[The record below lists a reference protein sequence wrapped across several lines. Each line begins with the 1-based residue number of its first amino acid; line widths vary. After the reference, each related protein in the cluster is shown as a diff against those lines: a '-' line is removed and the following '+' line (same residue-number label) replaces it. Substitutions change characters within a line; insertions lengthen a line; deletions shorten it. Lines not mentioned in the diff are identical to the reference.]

1 MGFGI
6 SDTWNTPNW
15 DMWSTPAFGSFNN
28 TFNFSN
34 NNIWSTPS
42 SSSSSSTTSTENE
55 TYEQYKKRMEKEA
68 KEAETSSSNAELNT
82 IKEDKL
88 KELKITETLK
98 KAKAEKTQVE
108 KSKKA
113 DGSGSKRTPY
123 KKQGFWG
130 KAARWGSNL
139 LTAGLNMGKQLLG
152 FEKDGKWNWKK
163 CATNAALTTL
173 CFVPVVGPIARLG
186 LATAGLVGGGKQ
198 LVEGI
203 KQFNKVKNSDNDEA
217 IDNAMQDILGGGT
230 IIISSACGLR
240 AIGKGAANAVTSQ
253 TRTSLVGKGWQKS
266 TQFLADTFVNP
277 MKATTQ
283 AVKADA
289 ASISQNGLLGSFKKG
304 IGNLKSKEAAQKQ
317 DINNSINERL
327 TKVDAKIKE
336 LQEWQKLNGKLSQ
349 NDKQYLAM
357 LKEEKFLLERNK
369 SEMSNFFEGQIKEK
383 AVYDNLKE
391 NNSGA
396 KAITRME
403 NRSVSANP
411 NKIQGQ
417 VLSDKQ
423 LATFYSRIAKQQ
435 KAYNKALN
443 KLIDTQNRVMRRL
456 AEKPNQNLAELNR
469 YVPNRE
475 KLTWWQKNISKK
487 NTYQAAIGSN
497 AYSIP
502 NLQAGKALITPSITV
517 AGSDNLFTDS
527 VHSAPLFFGED
538 YTKEEFEAEIKNYD
552 AQIALLEAAEKKF
565 DNCKNVEEL
574 NALVKSLQE
583 ETTQSAEETAPSTD
597 KQEENQEEEQAA

>member
-1 MGFGI
+1 MGFEI
-6 SDTWNTPNW
+6 YSTWNTPNW
-15 DMWSTPAFGSFNN
+15 SMPMFGDFNN
-28 TFNFSN
+28 SFNFSN
-34 NNIWSTPS
+34 ENIWTMP
-42 SSSSSSTTSTENE
+42 SSSTTTSTTASTDNE

-68 KEAETSSSNAELNT
+68 KEAETSSGNAELNT

-88 KELKITETLK
+88 KELKITETLE
-98 KAKAEKTQVE
+98 KAKAEKAQLE

-113 DGSGSKRTPY
+113 DGSGTKRTPY

-163 CATNAALTTL
+163 CLTNVGLTAL
-173 CFVPVVGPIARLG
+173 CFVPYVGPVARLG
-186 LATAGLVGGGKQ
+186 LATAGLIGGGKQ

-230 IIISSACGLR
+230 IIIGSTCGLR
-240 AIGKGAANAVTSQ
+240 AIGKGATNAVTSQ
-253 TRTSLVGKGWQKS
+253 SRTSLVGKGWQKS

-277 MKATTQ
+277 FKATVQ

-289 ASISQNGLLGSFKKG
+289 VSISQNGLLGSFKKG
-304 IGNLKSKEAAQKQ
+304 ASNLKSKEAAQKQ
-317 DINNSINERL
+317 GINNSINERL
-327 TKVDAKIKE
+327 TNIDAKIKE

-349 NDKQYLAM
+349 NDKQYLAT

-383 AVYDNLKE
+383 AIYDNLKE

-396 KAITRME
+396 KAITRIE
-403 NRSVSANP
+403 NRSTSANP

-423 LATFYSRIAKQQ
+423 LATFYSRITKQQ
-435 KAYNKALN
+435 NAYNKALN

-456 AEKPNQNLAELNR
+456 AEKPNQNLVELNR

-487 NTYQAAIGSN
+487 NTYQVAITDKKISMPDL
-497 AYSIP
+497 SK
-502 NLQAGKALITPSITV
+502 GKALITPTITV
-517 AGSDNLFTDS
+517 TGCDNLFTDS

-538 YTKEEFEAEIKNYD
+538 YTKDEFEAEIKNYD
-552 AQIALLEAAEKKF
+552 AQITLLEEATKKF
-565 DNCKNVEEL
+565 DNCKNVEEV

-583 ETTQSAEETAPSTD
+583 ETTQSAEETAPSPE
-597 KQEENQEEEQAA
+597 KPEENQEEEQAA

>member
-1 MGFGI
+1 MGFEI
-6 SDTWNTPNW
+6 YNTWNTPNW
-15 DMWSTPAFGSFNN
+15 SMPMFGDFNN
-28 TFNFSN
+28 SFNFSN
-34 NNIWSTPS
+34 ENIWTMPG
-42 SSSSSSTTSTENE
+42 SSTTTSTTASTDNE

-68 KEAETSSSNAELNT
+68 KEAETSSGNAELNT

-88 KELKITETLK
+88 KELKITETLG
-98 KAKAEKTQVE
+98 KAKAEKAQLE

-113 DGSGSKRTPY
+113 DGSGTKRTPY

-152 FEKDGKWNWKK
+152 YEKDGKWNWKK
-163 CATNAALTTL
+163 CLTNVGLMAL
-173 CFVPVVGPIARLG
+173 CFVPYVGPVARLG
-186 LATAGLVGGGKQ
+186 LATAGLIGGGKQ
-198 LVEGI
+198 LFEGI
-203 KQFNKVKNSDNDEA
+203 KQFNKVKNSDDDEA
-217 IDNAMQDILGGGT
+217 IDNAMQDILGGGA
-230 IIISSACGLR
+230 IAIGSACGLR
-240 AIGKGAANAVTSQ
+240 AIGKGATNAVTSQ

-266 TQFLADTFVNP
+266 TQFLTDTFVNP
-277 MKATTQ
+277 LKATVQ

-289 ASISQNGLLGSFKKG
+289 ASISQNGLLGSFKQSTS
-304 IGNLKSKEAAQKQ
+304 NLKNKETMQKQ
-317 DINNSINERL
+317 EINNSINERL

-349 NDKQYLAM
+349 NDKQYLAT

-383 AVYDNLKE
+383 AIYDNLKE

-423 LATFYSRIAKQQ
+423 IATFYSRIAKQQ

-443 KLIDTQNRVMRRL
+443 KLIDTQNKVMRRL
-456 AEKPNQNLAELNR
+456 AEKPNQNLVELNR

-487 NTYQAAIGSN
+487 NTYQVAITDKKISMPDL
-497 AYSIP
+497 SK
-502 NLQAGKALITPSITV
+502 GKALITPTITV
-517 AGSDNLFTDS
+517 TGCDNLFTDS

-538 YTKEEFEAEIKNYD
+538 YTKEEFESEIKNYD

-565 DNCKNVEEL
+565 DNCKNVEEV

-583 ETTQSAEETAPSTD
+583 ETTQSTEETAPSPE
-597 KQEENQEEEQAA
+597 KPEENQEEEQAA

>member
-1 MGFGI
+1 MGFEI
-6 SDTWNTPNW
+6 YNTWNTPNW
-15 DMWSTPAFGSFNN
+15 SMPMFGDFNN
-28 TFNFSN
+28 SFNFSN
-34 NNIWSTPS
+34 ENIWTMPN
-42 SSSSSSTTSTENE
+42 SSTTTSTTASTDNE

-68 KEAETSSSNAELNT
+68 KEAETSSGNAELNT

-88 KELKITETLK
+88 KELKITETLG
-98 KAKAEKTQVE
+98 KAKAEKAQLE
-108 KSKKA
+108 KTEKA
-113 DGSGSKRTPY
+113 DGSGTKRTPY

-163 CATNAALTTL
+163 CATNVGLTAL
-173 CFVPVVGPIARLG
+173 CFVPVVGPVARLG
-186 LATAGLVGGGKQ
+186 LATAGLIGGGKQ

-217 IDNAMQDILGGGT
+217 IDNAIQDILGGGT
-230 IIISSACGLR
+230 IIIGSTCGLR
-240 AIGKGAANAVTSQ
+240 AIGKGATNAVTSQ
-253 TRTSLVGKGWQKS
+253 SRTSLVGKGWQKS

-277 MKATTQ
+277 LKATVQ

-289 ASISQNGLLGSFKKG
+289 VSISQNGLLGSFKQSTS
-304 IGNLKSKEAAQKQ
+304 ILKNKETMQKQ
-317 DINNSINERL
+317 EINNSINERL

-349 NDKQYLAM
+349 NDKQYLAT

-383 AVYDNLKE
+383 AIYDNLKE

-423 LATFYSRIAKQQ
+423 LATFYSRITKQQ
-435 KAYNKALN
+435 NAYNKALN

-456 AEKPNQNLAELNR
+456 AEKPNQNLVELNR

-475 KLTWWQKNISKK
+475 KLTWWQKNVSKK
-487 NTYQAAIGSN
+487 NTYQVAIGN
-497 AYSIP
+497 KGFYMP
-502 NLQAGKALITPSITV
+502 DLRTGKALITPTITV
-517 AGSDNLFTDS
+517 TGCDNLFTDS

-538 YTKEEFEAEIKNYD
+538 YTKDEFEAEIKNYD

-565 DNCKNVEEL
+565 DNCKNVEEV

-583 ETTQSAEETAPSTD
+583 ETTQSAEEAAPSPE
-597 KQEENQEEEQAA
+597 KPEENQEEEQAA

>member
-1 MGFGI
+1 MGFEI
-6 SDTWNTPNW
+6 YNTWNTPNW
-15 DMWSTPAFGSFNN
+15 SMPMFGDFNN
-28 TFNFSN
+28 SFNFSN
-34 NNIWSTPS
+34 ENIWTMPS
-42 SSSSSSTTSTENE
+42 SSTITSTTASTDNE
-55 TYEQYKKRMEKEA
+55 TYEQYKKRMEKES
-68 KEAETSSSNAELNT
+68 KEAEKSSNNAELNT

-88 KELKITETLK
+88 KELKITETLE
-98 KAKAEKTQVE
+98 KAKAEKAQLE
-108 KSKKA
+108 KTKKT
-113 DGSGSKRTPY
+113 DGSGTKRTPY

-139 LTAGLNMGKQLLG
+139 LTAGLNMGKQFLG

-163 CATNAALTTL
+163 CATNVGLTAL
-173 CFVPVVGPIARLG
+173 CFVPVVGPVARLG
-186 LATAGLVGGGKQ
+186 LATAGLIGGGKQ
-198 LVEGI
+198 LIEGI

-217 IDNAMQDILGGGT
+217 IDNAMQDILAGGAIAIG
-230 IIISSACGLR
+230 SACGLR

-253 TRTSLVGKGWQKS
+253 TRTSLIGKGWQKS

-277 MKATTQ
+277 FKATVQ

-289 ASISQNGLLGSFKKG
+289 ASISQNGLLGSFKQSTS
-304 IGNLKSKEAAQKQ
+304 NLKNKETMQKQ
-317 DINNSINERL
+317 EINNSINERL

-349 NDKQYLAM
+349 NDKQYLAT

-383 AVYDNLKE
+383 AIYDNLKE

-396 KAITRME
+396 KAITRIE

-423 LATFYSRIAKQQ
+423 LATFYSRITKQQ
-435 KAYNKALN
+435 NAYNKALN

-475 KLTWWQKNISKK
+475 KLTWWQKK
-487 NTYQAAIGSN
+487 Y
-497 AYSIP
+497 
-502 NLQAGKALITPSITV
+502 
-517 AGSDNLFTDS
+517 
-527 VHSAPLFFGED
+527 
-538 YTKEEFEAEIKNYD
+538 
-552 AQIALLEAAEKKF
+552 
-565 DNCKNVEEL
+565 
-574 NALVKSLQE
+574 
-583 ETTQSAEETAPSTD
+583 
-597 KQEENQEEEQAA
+597 

>member
-6 SDTWNTPNW
+6 SSTWNTPNW
-15 DMWSTPAFGSFNN
+15 GMWNTPTFNN
-28 TFNFSN
+28 LNTFDFSN
-34 NNIWSTPS
+34 NNIWPTPS
-42 SSSSSSTTSTENE
+42 SSGSSTTSTENE
-55 TYEQYKKRMEKEA
+55 TYEQYKKRMEKET
-68 KEAETSSSNAELNT
+68 KEAEKSSNNAELNT

-88 KELKITETLK
+88 KELKITETLE
-98 KAKAEKTQVE
+98 KAKAEKAQLE

-113 DGSGSKRTPY
+113 DGSGTKRTPY

-163 CATNAALTTL
+163 CATNVGLTAL
-173 CFVPVVGPIARLG
+173 CFVPVVGPVARLG
-186 LATAGLVGGGKQ
+186 LATAGLIGGGKQ
-198 LVEGI
+198 LIEGI

-217 IDNAMQDILGGGT
+217 IDNAMQDILAGGAIAIG
-230 IIISSACGLR
+230 SACGLR
-240 AIGKGAANAVTSQ
+240 AIGKGATNAVTSQ
-253 TRTSLVGKGWQKS
+253 TRTSLIGKGWQQS

-277 MKATTQ
+277 FKATVQ

-289 ASISQNGLLGSFKKG
+289 VSISQNGLLGSFKQSTS
-304 IGNLKSKEAAQKQ
+304 NLKNKETMQKQ
-317 DINNSINERL
+317 EINNSINERL
-327 TKVDAKIKE
+327 TKIDAKIKE

-383 AVYDNLKE
+383 AIYDNLKE

-396 KAITRME
+396 KAITRIE
-403 NRSVSANP
+403 NRSISANP

-423 LATFYSRIAKQQ
+423 LATFYSRITKQQ
-435 KAYNKALN
+435 NAYNKALN

-456 AEKPNQNLAELNR
+456 AEKPNQNLVELNR

-475 KLTWWQKNISKK
+475 KLTWWQKNVSKK
-487 NTYQAAIGSN
+487 NTYQVAITDKEISMPDL
-497 AYSIP
+497 SK
-502 NLQAGKALITPSITV
+502 GKALITPTITV
-517 AGSDNLFTDS
+517 IGCDNLFTDS
-527 VHSAPLFFGED
+527 VHSAPFFFGED
-538 YTKEEFEAEIKNYD
+538 YTKDEFEAEIKNYD
-552 AQIALLEAAEKKF
+552 AQIALLEEATKKF
-565 DNCKNVEEL
+565 DNCKNVEEV

-583 ETTQSAEETAPSTD
+583 ETTQSAEETAPSPE
-597 KQEENQEEEQAA
+597 KPEENQEEEQAA

>member
-6 SDTWNTPNW
+6 SSTWNTPNW
-15 DMWSTPAFGSFNN
+15 GMWNTPTFSNLN

-34 NNIWSTPS
+34 NIWPTP
-42 SSSSSSTTSTENE
+42 SSSSSSTTSTDNE
-55 TYEQYKKRMEKEA
+55 TYEQYKKRMEKKA
-68 KEAETSSSNAELNT
+68 KEAETSSNNAELNT

-88 KELKITETLK
+88 KELKITETLE
-98 KAKAEKTQVE
+98 KAKAEKAQLE
-108 KSKKA
+108 KTKKA
-113 DGSGSKRTPY
+113 DGSGTKRTPY

-139 LTAGLNMGKQLLG
+139 LTAGLNMGKQFLG

-163 CATNAALTTL
+163 CATNVGLTAL

-186 LATAGLVGGGKQ
+186 LATAGLIGGGKQ
-198 LVEGI
+198 FVEGI

-217 IDNAMQDILGGGT
+217 IDNAIQDILAGGT
-230 IIISSACGLR
+230 IIIGSTCGLR
-240 AIGKGAANAVTSQ
+240 AIGKGATNAVTSQ

-266 TQFLADTFVNP
+266 TQFLADTFVKP
-277 MKATTQ
+277 FKATVQ

-289 ASISQNGLLGSFKKG
+289 VSISQNGLLGSFKKG
-304 IGNLKSKEAAQKQ
+304 TGNLRSKEAAQKQ

-327 TKVDAKIKE
+327 AKVDAKIYE
-336 LQEWQKLNGKLSQ
+336 LQELQKLNGKLT
-349 NDKQYLAM
+349 QYEKESLAM

-369 SEMSNFFEGQIKEK
+369 SEMSNCFEGQIKEK
-383 AVYDNLKE
+383 AIYDNLKE
-391 NNSGA
+391 NNSGT

-423 LATFYSRIAKQQ
+423 LATFYSRITKQQ
-435 KAYNKALN
+435 NAYNKALN

-456 AEKPNQNLAELNR
+456 AEKPNQNLVELNR

-487 NTYQAAIGSN
+487 NAYQVAITDKKISMPDL
-497 AYSIP
+497 SK
-502 NLQAGKALITPSITV
+502 GKALITPTITV
-517 AGSDNLFTDS
+517 TGCDNLFTDS
-527 VHSAPLFFGED
+527 IHSAPLFFGED
-538 YTKEEFEAEIKNYD
+538 YTKEEFESEIKNYD
-552 AQIALLEAAEKKF
+552 AQIALLEEATKKF
-565 DNCKNVEEL
+565 DNCKNVEEV

-583 ETTQSAEETAPSTD
+583 ETTQSAEETAPSPE
-597 KQEENQEEEQAA
+597 KPEENQEEEQAA

>member
-6 SDTWNTPNW
+6 YNTWNTPNW
-15 DMWSTPAFGSFNN
+15 SMPMFGGFNNSFNFLN
-28 TFNFSN
+28 E
-34 NNIWSTPS
+34 NIWTMP
-42 SSSSSSTTSTENE
+42 SSSTTTSTTASTDNE

-68 KEAETSSSNAELNT
+68 KEAETSSNNAELNT

-88 KELKITETLK
+88 KELKITETLE
-98 KAKAEKTQVE
+98 KAKAEKAQLE
-108 KSKKA
+108 KTKKA
-113 DGSGSKRTPY
+113 DGSGTKRTPY

-139 LTAGLNMGKQLLG
+139 LTAGLNMGKQFLG
-152 FEKDGKWNWKK
+152 FEKDSKWNWKK
-163 CATNAALTTL
+163 CATNVGLSAL
-173 CFVPVVGPIARLG
+173 CFVPVVGPVARLG
-186 LATAGLVGGGKQ
+186 LATAGLIGGGKQ
-198 LVEGI
+198 LIEGI

-217 IDNAMQDILGGGT
+217 MDNAMQDILAGGT
-230 IIISSACGLR
+230 IIIGSTCGLR
-240 AIGKGAANAVTSQ
+240 AIGKGAKNAVTSQ
-253 TRTSLVGKGWQKS
+253 IRTSLVGKGWQKS

-277 MKATTQ
+277 FKATVQ

-289 ASISQNGLLGSFKKG
+289 VCISQNGLLGSFKQSTS
-304 IGNLKSKEAAQKQ
+304 NLKNKETTQKQ

-327 TKVDAKIKE
+327 TKVDAKIYE
-336 LQEWQKLNGKLSQ
+336 LQELQKLNGKLT
-349 NDKQYLAM
+349 QYEKESLAM

-383 AVYDNLKE
+383 AIYDNLKE

-423 LATFYSRIAKQQ
+423 IATFYSRIAKQQ

-475 KLTWWQKNISKK
+475 KLTWWQKNVSKK
-487 NTYQAAIGSN
+487 NTYQAAIGN
-497 AYSIP
+497 KTFTQP

-517 AGSDNLFTDS
+517 TGCDNLFTDS

-538 YTKEEFEAEIKNYD
+538 YTKEEFESEIKNYD

-565 DNCKNVEEL
+565 DNCKNIEEL
-574 NALVKSLQE
+574 NALTKALQE
-583 ETTQSAEETAPSTD
+583 QTTQPSDTPTPSPE
-597 KQEENQEEEQAA
+597 KSEQNLVA

>member
-6 SDTWNTPNW
+6 YNTWNTPNW
-15 DMWSTPAFGSFNN
+15 SMPMFGGFNN
-28 TFNFSN
+28 SFNFSN
-34 NNIWSTPS
+34 ENIWTMP
-42 SSSSSSTTSTENE
+42 SSSTTTSTTASTDNE

-68 KEAETSSSNAELNT
+68 KEAETSSGNAELNT

-88 KELKITETLK
+88 KELKITETLE
-98 KAKAEKTQVE
+98 KAKAEKAQLE

-113 DGSGSKRTPY
+113 DGSGTKRTPY
-123 KKQGFWG
+123 KKQGFWS

-139 LTAGLNMGKQLLG
+139 LTAGYNMGKQLLG
-152 FEKDGKWNWKK
+152 YEKDGKWNWKK
-163 CATNAALTTL
+163 CLTNVGLTAL
-173 CFVPVVGPIARLG
+173 CFVPYVGPVARLG
-186 LATAGLVGGGKQ
+186 LATAGLIGGGKQ

-217 IDNAMQDILGGGT
+217 IDNAIQDILGGGT
-230 IIISSACGLR
+230 ILIGSTCGLR
-240 AIGKGAANAVTSQ
+240 AIGKGATNAVTSQ

-277 MKATTQ
+277 FKATVQ

-304 IGNLKSKEAAQKQ
+304 TGNLRSKEAAQKQ

-327 TKVDAKIKE
+327 TKVDAKIYE
-336 LQEWQKLNGKLSQ
+336 LQELQKLNGKLT
-349 NDKQYLAM
+349 QYEKESLAM

-383 AVYDNLKE
+383 AIYDNLKE

-423 LATFYSRIAKQQ
+423 IATFYSRITKQQ

-475 KLTWWQKNISKK
+475 KLTWWQKNVSKK
-487 NTYQAAIGSN
+487 NTYQAAIGCK

-502 NLQAGKALITPSITV
+502 NLQAGKALIAPSITV
-517 AGSDNLFTDS
+517 TGCDNLFTDS
-527 VHSAPLFFGED
+527 IHSAPLFYGQD

-565 DNCKNVEEL
+565 DNCKNVEEV

-583 ETTQSAEETAPSTD
+583 ETTQSTEETAPSPE
-597 KQEENQEEEQAA
+597 KPEENQEEEQAA

>member
-1 MGFGI
+1 MGFEI
-6 SDTWNTPNW
+6 YNTWNTPNW
-15 DMWSTPAFGSFNN
+15 SMPMFGDFNN
-28 TFNFSN
+28 SFNFSN
-34 NNIWSTPS
+34 ENIWTMP
-42 SSSSSSTTSTENE
+42 SSSTTTSTTASTDNE

-68 KEAETSSSNAELNT
+68 KEAETSSGNAELNT

-88 KELKITETLK
+88 KELKITETLG
-98 KAKAEKTQVE
+98 KAKAEKAQLE

-113 DGSGSKRTPY
+113 DGSGTKRTPY

-130 KAARWGSNL
+130 KAARWGANL

-163 CATNAALTTL
+163 CLTNVGLTAL
-173 CFVPVVGPIARLG
+173 CFVPYVGPVARLG
-186 LATAGLVGGGKQ
+186 LATAGLIGGGKQ

-217 IDNAMQDILGGGT
+217 IDNAIQDILGGGT
-230 IIISSACGLR
+230 IIIGSTCGLR
-240 AIGKGAANAVTSQ
+240 AIGKGATNAITSQ
-253 TRTSLVGKGWQKS
+253 SRTSLVGKGWQKS

-277 MKATTQ
+277 FKATVQ

-289 ASISQNGLLGSFKKG
+289 VSISQNGLLGSFKQSTS
-304 IGNLKSKEAAQKQ
+304 NLKNKETMQKQ
-317 DINNSINERL
+317 EINNSINERL
-327 TKVDAKIKE
+327 TKIDAKIKE

-349 NDKQYLAM
+349 NDKQYLAT

-383 AVYDNLKE
+383 AIYDYLKE

-403 NRSVSANP
+403 NRSTSANP

-423 LATFYSRIAKQQ
+423 LATFYSRITKQQ
-435 KAYNKALN
+435 NAYNKALN

-456 AEKPNQNLAELNR
+456 AEKPNQNLVELNR

-487 NTYQAAIGSN
+487 NTYQVAITDKKISMPDL
-497 AYSIP
+497 SK
-502 NLQAGKALITPSITV
+502 GKALITPTITV
-517 AGSDNLFTDS
+517 TGCDNLFTDS
-527 VHSAPLFFGED
+527 VHSAPFFFGED
-538 YTKEEFEAEIKNYD
+538 YTKDEFEAEIKNYD
-552 AQIALLEAAEKKF
+552 AQIALLEEATKKF
-565 DNCKNVEEL
+565 DNCKNVEEV

-583 ETTQSAEETAPSTD
+583 ETTQSAEETAPSPE
-597 KQEENQEEEQAA
+597 KPEENQEEEQAA

>member
-1 MGFGI
+1 MGFEI
-6 SDTWNTPNW
+6 YNTWNTPNW
-15 DMWSTPAFGSFNN
+15 SMPMFGDFNN
-28 TFNFSN
+28 SFNFSN
-34 NNIWSTPS
+34 ENIWTMP
-42 SSSSSSTTSTENE
+42 SSSTTTSTTASTDNE
-55 TYEQYKKRMEKEA
+55 TYEQYKKRMEKDA
-68 KEAETSSSNAELNT
+68 KEAETSSGNAELNT

-88 KELKITETLK
+88 KELKITETLE
-98 KAKAEKTQVE
+98 KAKAEKAQLE

-113 DGSGSKRTPY
+113 DGSGTKRTPY

-163 CATNAALTTL
+163 CLTNVGLTAL
-173 CFVPVVGPIARLG
+173 CFVPYVGPVARLG
-186 LATAGLVGGGKQ
+186 LATAGLIGGGKQ

-217 IDNAMQDILGGGT
+217 IDNAIQDILGGGAIVIGST
-230 IIISSACGLR
+230 CGLR
-240 AIGKGAANAVTSQ
+240 TIGKGAANAVTSQ
-253 TRTSLVGKGWQKS
+253 TRTSLIGKGWQKS

-277 MKATTQ
+277 FKATVQ

-289 ASISQNGLLGSFKKG
+289 VSISQNGLLGSFKQSAS
-304 IGNLKSKEAAQKQ
+304 NLKNKETMQKQ
-317 DINNSINERL
+317 EINNSINERL

-349 NDKQYLAM
+349 NDKQYLAT

-383 AVYDNLKE
+383 AIYDNLKE

-403 NRSVSANP
+403 NRSTSANP

-423 LATFYSRIAKQQ
+423 LATFYSRITKQQ
-435 KAYNKALN
+435 NAYNKALN

-456 AEKPNQNLAELNR
+456 AEKPNQNLVELNR

-475 KLTWWQKNISKK
+475 KLTWWQKNVSKK
-487 NTYQAAIGSN
+487 NTYQVAITDKKISMPDL
-497 AYSIP
+497 SK
-502 NLQAGKALITPSITV
+502 GKALITPTLTV
-517 AGSDNLFTDS
+517 TGCNNLFTDS
-527 VHSAPLFFGED
+527 LHSVPLFFGED

-565 DNCKNVEEL
+565 DNCKNVEEV

-583 ETTQSAEETAPSTD
+583 ETTQSAEETAPSPE
-597 KQEENQEEEQAA
+597 KPEENQEEEQAA

>member
-1 MGFGI
+1 MGFEI
-6 SDTWNTPNW
+6 YNTWNTPNW
-15 DMWSTPAFGSFNN
+15 SMPMFGDFNN
-28 TFNFSN
+28 SFNFSN
-34 NNIWSTPS
+34 ENIWTMP
-42 SSSSSSTTSTENE
+42 SSSTTTSTTASTDNE

-68 KEAETSSSNAELNT
+68 KEAETSSNNAELNT

-88 KELKITETLK
+88 KELKITETLG
-98 KAKAEKTQVE
+98 KAKAEKAQLE

-113 DGSGSKRTPY
+113 DGSGTKRTPY

-130 KAARWGSNL
+130 KAARWGTNL

-163 CATNAALTTL
+163 CLTNVGLTAL
-173 CFVPVVGPIARLG
+173 CFVPYVGPVARLG
-186 LATAGLVGGGKQ
+186 LATAGLIGGGKQ

-217 IDNAMQDILGGGT
+217 IDNAIQDILGGGT
-230 IIISSACGLR
+230 IIIGSTCGLR
-240 AIGKGAANAVTSQ
+240 AIGKGATNAVTSQ

-266 TQFLADTFVNP
+266 TQFLADTFINP
-277 MKATTQ
+277 LKATVQ

-289 ASISQNGLLGSFKKG
+289 VSISQNGLLGSFKQSTS
-304 IGNLKSKEAAQKQ
+304 NLKNKETMQKQ
-317 DINNSINERL
+317 EINNSINERL
-327 TKVDAKIKE
+327 TKIDAKIKE

-349 NDKQYLAM
+349 NDKQYLAT

-383 AVYDNLKE
+383 AIYDNLKE

-423 LATFYSRIAKQQ
+423 IATFYSRITKQQ
-435 KAYNKALN
+435 NAYNKALN

-456 AEKPNQNLAELNR
+456 AEKPNQNLVELNR

-487 NTYQAAIGSN
+487 NTYQVAITDKKISMPDL
-497 AYSIP
+497 SK
-502 NLQAGKALITPSITV
+502 GKALITPTITV
-517 AGSDNLFTDS
+517 TGCDNLFTDS
-527 VHSAPLFFGED
+527 VHSAPFFFGED
-538 YTKEEFEAEIKNYD
+538 YTKDEFEAEIKNYD
-552 AQIALLEAAEKKF
+552 AQIALLEEATKKF
-565 DNCKNVEEL
+565 DNCKNVEEV

-583 ETTQSAEETAPSTD
+583 ETTQSAEETAPSPE
-597 KQEENQEEEQAA
+597 KLEENQEEEQAA

>member
-1 MGFGI
+1 MGFEI
-6 SDTWNTPNW
+6 YNTWNTPNW
-15 DMWSTPAFGSFNN
+15 SMPMFGDFNN
-28 TFNFSN
+28 SFNFSN
-34 NNIWSTPS
+34 ENIWTMP
-42 SSSSSSTTSTENE
+42 SSSTTTSTTASTDNE

-68 KEAETSSSNAELNT
+68 KEAETSSGNTELNT

-88 KELKITETLK
+88 KELKITETLE
-98 KAKAEKTQVE
+98 KAKAEKAQLE

-113 DGSGSKRTPY
+113 DGSGTKRTPY

-163 CATNAALTTL
+163 CLTNVGLTAL
-173 CFVPVVGPIARLG
+173 CFVPYVGPVARLG
-186 LATAGLVGGGKQ
+186 LATAGLIGGGKQ

-217 IDNAMQDILGGGT
+217 IDNAIQDILGGGT
-230 IIISSACGLR
+230 IIIGSTCGLR
-240 AIGKGAANAVTSQ
+240 AIGKGATNAVTSQ
-253 TRTSLVGKGWQKS
+253 SRTSLVGKGWQKS

-277 MKATTQ
+277 FKATVQ

-289 ASISQNGLLGSFKKG
+289 VSISQNGLLGSFKQSTS
-304 IGNLKSKEAAQKQ
+304 NLKNKETMQKQ
-317 DINNSINERL
+317 EINNSINERL
-327 TKVDAKIKE
+327 TNIDAKIKE
-336 LQEWQKLNGKLSQ
+336 LQEWQKLNGKFSQ
-349 NDKQYLAM
+349 NDKQYLAT

-383 AVYDNLKE
+383 AIYDNLKE

-423 LATFYSRIAKQQ
+423 LATFYSRITKQQ
-435 KAYNKALN
+435 NAYNKALN

-456 AEKPNQNLAELNR
+456 AEKPNQNLVELNR

-475 KLTWWQKNISKK
+475 KLTWWQKNVSKK
-487 NTYQAAIGSN
+487 NAYQVAITDKKISMPDL
-497 AYSIP
+497 SK
-502 NLQAGKALITPSITV
+502 GKALITPTITV
-517 AGSDNLFTDS
+517 IGCDNLFTDS

-538 YTKEEFEAEIKNYD
+538 YTKDEFEAEIKNYD
-552 AQIALLEAAEKKF
+552 AQIALLEEATKKF
-565 DNCKNVEEL
+565 DNCKNVEEV

-583 ETTQSAEETAPSTD
+583 ETTQSAEETAPSPE
-597 KQEENQEEEQAA
+597 KPEENQEEEQAA

>member
-1 MGFGI
+1 MGFEI
-6 SDTWNTPNW
+6 YSTWNTPNW
-15 DMWSTPAFGSFNN
+15 SMPMFGDFNN
-28 TFNFSN
+28 SFNFSN
-34 NNIWSTPS
+34 ENIWTMP
-42 SSSSSSTTSTENE
+42 SSSTTTSTTASTDNE
-55 TYEQYKKRMEKEA
+55 TYEQYKKRMEKES
-68 KEAETSSSNAELNT
+68 KEAEKSSNNAELNT

-88 KELKITETLK
+88 KELKITETLG
-98 KAKAEKTQVE
+98 KAKAEKAQLE

-113 DGSGSKRTPY
+113 DGSGTKRTPY

-163 CATNAALTTL
+163 CLTNVGLTAL
-173 CFVPVVGPIARLG
+173 CFVPYVGPVARLG
-186 LATAGLVGGGKQ
+186 LATAGLIGGGKQ

-230 IIISSACGLR
+230 IIIGSTCGLR
-240 AIGKGAANAVTSQ
+240 AIGKGATNAVTSQ

-277 MKATTQ
+277 FKATVQ

-289 ASISQNGLLGSFKKG
+289 VSISQNGLLGSFKKG
-304 IGNLKSKEAAQKQ
+304 ASDLKSKEAAQKQ

-349 NDKQYLAM
+349 NDKQYLAT

-383 AVYDNLKE
+383 AIYDNLKE

-423 LATFYSRIAKQQ
+423 IATFYSRIAKQQ
-435 KAYNKALN
+435 NAYNKALN

-456 AEKPNQNLAELNR
+456 AEKPNQNLVELNR

-487 NTYQAAIGSN
+487 NTYQVAITDKKISMPDL
-497 AYSIP
+497 SK
-502 NLQAGKALITPSITV
+502 GKALITPTITV
-517 AGSDNLFTDS
+517 TGCDNLFTDS

-538 YTKEEFEAEIKNYD
+538 YTKDEFEAEIKNYD
-552 AQIALLEAAEKKF
+552 AQITLLEEATKKF
-565 DNCKNVEEL
+565 DNCKNVEEV

-583 ETTQSAEETAPSTD
+583 ETTQSAEETAPSPE
-597 KQEENQEEEQAA
+597 KPEENQEEEQAA

>member
-1 MGFGI
+1 MGFEI
-6 SDTWNTPNW
+6 YNTWNTPNW
-15 DMWSTPAFGSFNN
+15 SMPMFGDFNN
-28 TFNFSN
+28 SFNFSN
-34 NNIWSTPS
+34 ENIWTMP
-42 SSSSSSTTSTENE
+42 SSSTTTSTTASTDNE

-88 KELKITETLK
+88 KELKITETLE
-98 KAKAEKTQVE
+98 KAKAEKAQLE

-113 DGSGSKRTPY
+113 DGSGTKRTPY

-163 CATNAALTTL
+163 CLTNVGLTAL
-173 CFVPVVGPIARLG
+173 CFVPYVGPVARLG
-186 LATAGLVGGGKQ
+186 LATAGLIGGGKQ

-230 IIISSACGLR
+230 IIIGSTCGLR
-240 AIGKGAANAVTSQ
+240 AIGKGATNAVTSQ
-253 TRTSLVGKGWQKS
+253 TRTSLIGKGWQKS
-266 TQFLADTFVNP
+266 TQFLADMFVNP
-277 MKATTQ
+277 FKATVQ

-289 ASISQNGLLGSFKKG
+289 VSISQNGLLGSFKQSTS
-304 IGNLKSKEAAQKQ
+304 NLKNKETMQKQ
-317 DINNSINERL
+317 EINNSINERL
-327 TKVDAKIKE
+327 TNIDAKIKE

-349 NDKQYLAM
+349 NDKQYLAT

-383 AVYDNLKE
+383 AIYDNLKE

-403 NRSVSANP
+403 NRSISANP

-423 LATFYSRIAKQQ
+423 IATLYSRIAKQQ

-456 AEKPNQNLAELNR
+456 AEKPNQNLVELNR

-475 KLTWWQKNISKK
+475 KLTWWQKNVSKK
-487 NTYQAAIGSN
+487 NAYQVAITDKKISMPDL
-497 AYSIP
+497 SK
-502 NLQAGKALITPSITV
+502 GKALITPTITV
-517 AGSDNLFTDS
+517 TGCDNLFTDS
-527 VHSAPLFFGED
+527 VHSAPFFFGED
-538 YTKEEFEAEIKNYD
+538 YTKDEFEAEIKNYD

-565 DNCKNVEEL
+565 DNCKNVEEV

-583 ETTQSAEETAPSTD
+583 ETTQSAEETAPSPE
-597 KQEENQEEEQAA
+597 KPEENQEEEQAA

>member
-1 MGFGI
+1 MGFEI
-6 SDTWNTPNW
+6 YNTWNTPNW
-15 DMWSTPAFGSFNN
+15 SMPMFGDFNN
-28 TFNFSN
+28 SFNFSN
-34 NNIWSTPS
+34 ENIWTMPG
-42 SSSSSSTTSTENE
+42 SSTTTSTTASTDNE
-55 TYEQYKKRMEKEA
+55 TYEQYKKRMEKET
-68 KEAETSSSNAELNT
+68 KEAEKSSGNAELNT

-88 KELKITETLK
+88 KELKITETLG
-98 KAKAEKTQVE
+98 KAKAEKAQLE

-113 DGSGSKRTPY
+113 DGSGTKRTPY

-163 CATNAALTTL
+163 CLTNVGLTAL
-173 CFVPVVGPIARLG
+173 CFVPYVGPVARLG
-186 LATAGLVGGGKQ
+186 LATAGLIGGGKQ

-217 IDNAMQDILGGGT
+217 IDNAIQDILGGGT
-230 IIISSACGLR
+230 IIIGSTCGLR
-240 AIGKGAANAVTSQ
+240 AIGKGATNAVTSQ
-253 TRTSLVGKGWQKS
+253 SRTSLVGKGWQKS

-277 MKATTQ
+277 FKATVQ

-304 IGNLKSKEAAQKQ
+304 ASDLKSKEAAQKQ

-349 NDKQYLAM
+349 NDKQYLAT

-383 AVYDNLKE
+383 AIYDNLKE

-423 LATFYSRIAKQQ
+423 IATFYSRIAKQQ
-435 KAYNKALN
+435 NAYNKALN

-456 AEKPNQNLAELNR
+456 AEKPNQNLVELNR

-475 KLTWWQKNISKK
+475 KLTWCQKNVSKK
-487 NTYQAAIGSN
+487 NAYQVAITDKKISMPDL
-497 AYSIP
+497 SE
-502 NLQAGKALITPSITV
+502 GKALITPTITV
-517 AGSDNLFTDS
+517 TGCDNLFTDS

-538 YTKEEFEAEIKNYD
+538 YTKEEFESEIKNYD

-565 DNCKNVEEL
+565 DNCKNVEEV

-583 ETTQSAEETAPSTD
+583 ETTQSAEETAPSPE
-597 KQEENQEEEQAA
+597 KPEENQEEEQAA

>member
-1 MGFGI
+1 MGFEI
-6 SDTWNTPNW
+6 YNTWNTPNW
-15 DMWSTPAFGSFNN
+15 SMPMFGDFNN
-28 TFNFSN
+28 SFNFSN
-34 NNIWSTPS
+34 ENIWTMP
-42 SSSSSSTTSTENE
+42 SSSTTTSTTASTDNE

-68 KEAETSSSNAELNT
+68 KEAETSSGNAELNT

-88 KELKITETLK
+88 KELKITETLE
-98 KAKAEKTQVE
+98 KAKAEKAQLE

-113 DGSGSKRTPY
+113 DGSGTKRTPY

-163 CATNAALTTL
+163 CLTNVGLTAL
-173 CFVPVVGPIARLG
+173 CFVPYVGPVARLG
-186 LATAGLVGGGKQ
+186 LATAGLIGGGKQ

-217 IDNAMQDILGGGT
+217 IDNAIQDILGGGT
-230 IIISSACGLR
+230 IIIGSTCGLR
-240 AIGKGAANAVTSQ
+240 TIGKGATNAVTSQ
-253 TRTSLVGKGWQKS
+253 SRTSLVGKGWQKS

-277 MKATTQ
+277 FKATVQ

-289 ASISQNGLLGSFKKG
+289 VSISQNGLLGSFKQSTS
-304 IGNLKSKEAAQKQ
+304 NLKNKETMQKQ
-317 DINNSINERL
+317 EINNSINERL
-327 TKVDAKIKE
+327 TKIDAKIKE

-349 NDKQYLAM
+349 NDKQYLAT

-383 AVYDNLKE
+383 AIYDNLKE
-391 NNSGA
+391 NNSGT

-423 LATFYSRIAKQQ
+423 IATFYSRIAKQQ

-456 AEKPNQNLAELNR
+456 AEKPNQNLVELNR

-475 KLTWWQKNISKK
+475 KLTWWQKNVSKK
-487 NTYQAAIGSN
+487 NTYQVAIGN
-497 AYSIP
+497 KGFYMP
-502 NLQAGKALITPSITV
+502 DLRTGKALITPSITV
-517 AGSDNLFTDS
+517 TGCDNLFTDS
-527 VHSAPLFFGED
+527 VHSAPFFFGED
-538 YTKEEFEAEIKNYD
+538 YTKDEFEAEIKNYD
-552 AQIALLEAAEKKF
+552 AQIALLEEATKKF
-565 DNCKNVEEL
+565 DNCKNVEEV

-583 ETTQSAEETAPSTD
+583 ETTQRSEETAPSPE
-597 KQEENQEEEQAA
+597 KPEENQEEEQAA

>member
-6 SDTWNTPNW
+6 SNTWNTPNW
-15 DMWSTPAFGSFNN
+15 EMWCPPTFNN
-28 TFNFSN
+28 LNTFDFSS
-34 NNIWSTPS
+34 NNIWPTPS
-42 SSSSSSTTSTENE
+42 SSGSSTSSTENE

-68 KEAETSSSNAELNT
+68 KEIEKSSNNAELNT

-88 KELKITETLK
+88 KELKITETLE
-98 KAKAEKTQVE
+98 KAKAEKAQLE
-108 KSKKA
+108 KTKKS
-113 DGSGSKRTPY
+113 DGSGTKRTPY

-130 KAARWGSNL
+130 KAARWGSNF
-139 LTAGLNMGKQLLG
+139 LTAGLNMGKQFLG

-163 CATNAALTTL
+163 CLTNVGLTAL
-173 CFVPVVGPIARLG
+173 CFVPVVGPIARFG
-186 LATAGLVGGGKQ
+186 LATAGLIGGGKQ
-198 LVEGI
+198 LIEGI

-217 IDNAMQDILGGGT
+217 IDNAMQDIFAGGT
-230 IIISSACGLR
+230 IVIGSACGLR

-253 TRTSLVGKGWQKS
+253 TRTSLIGKGWQKS
-266 TQFLADTFVNP
+266 TQFLADTFVNSL
-277 MKATTQ
+277 KATTQ
-283 AVKADA
+283 AVKADV
-289 ASISQNGLLGSFKKG
+289 ASISQNGLLGSFKQSTS
-304 IGNLKSKEAAQKQ
+304 NLKNEEIKQKQ
-317 DINNSINERL
+317 EINNSINERL

-349 NDKQYLAM
+349 SEKQYLAT

-383 AVYDNLKE
+383 AIYDNLKE

-423 LATFYSRIAKQQ
+423 LATFYSRITKQQ

-475 KLTWWQKNISKK
+475 KLTWWQKNVSKK
-487 NTYQAAIGSN
+487 NTYQVAIGSK
-497 AYSIP
+497 AFYIP
-502 NLQAGKALITPSITV
+502 DLRTGKALITPSITV
-517 AGSDNLFTDS
+517 TGCDNLFTDS
-527 VHSAPLFFGED
+527 VHSAPLFFGEN
-538 YTKEEFEAEIKNYD
+538 YTKDEFEAEIKNYD
-552 AQIALLEAAEKKF
+552 AQIALLEEATKKF

-574 NALVKSLQE
+574 NALTKALQE
-583 ETTQSAEETAPSTD
+583 QTTQATAEAVPSPE
-597 KQEENQEEEQAA
+597 KLEQNQVA

>member
-1 MGFGI
+1 MGFEI
-6 SDTWNTPNW
+6 YSTWNTPNW
-15 DMWSTPAFGSFNN
+15 SMPMFGDFNN
-28 TFNFSN
+28 SFNFSN
-34 NNIWSTPS
+34 ENIWTMP
-42 SSSSSSTTSTENE
+42 SSSTTTSTTASTDNE
-55 TYEQYKKRMEKEA
+55 TYEQYKKRMEKES
-68 KEAETSSSNAELNT
+68 KEAEKSSNNAELNT

-88 KELKITETLK
+88 KELKITETLG
-98 KAKAEKTQVE
+98 KAKAEKAQLE

-113 DGSGSKRTPY
+113 DGSGTKRTPY

-163 CATNAALTTL
+163 CLTNVGLTAL
-173 CFVPVVGPIARLG
+173 CFVPYVGPVARLG
-186 LATAGLVGGGKQ
+186 LATAGLIGGGKQ

-230 IIISSACGLR
+230 IIIGSTCGLR
-240 AIGKGAANAVTSQ
+240 AIGKGATNAVTSQ
-253 TRTSLVGKGWQKS
+253 SRTSLVGKGWQKS

-277 MKATTQ
+277 FKATVQ

-289 ASISQNGLLGSFKKG
+289 VSISQNGLLGSFKKG
-304 IGNLKSKEAAQKQ
+304 ASNLKSKEAAQKQ
-317 DINNSINERL
+317 GINNSINERL
-327 TKVDAKIKE
+327 TNIDAKIKE

-349 NDKQYLAM
+349 NDKQYLAT

-383 AVYDNLKE
+383 AIYDNLKE

-396 KAITRME
+396 KAITRIE
-403 NRSVSANP
+403 NRSTSANP

-423 LATFYSRIAKQQ
+423 LATFYSRITKQQ
-435 KAYNKALN
+435 NAYNKALN

-456 AEKPNQNLAELNR
+456 AEKPNQNLVELNR

-487 NTYQAAIGSN
+487 NTYQVAITDKKISMPDL
-497 AYSIP
+497 SK
-502 NLQAGKALITPSITV
+502 GKALITPTITV
-517 AGSDNLFTDS
+517 TGCDNLFTDS

-538 YTKEEFEAEIKNYD
+538 YTKDEFEAEIKNYD
-552 AQIALLEAAEKKF
+552 AQITLLEEATKKF
-565 DNCKNVEEL
+565 DNCKNVEEV

-583 ETTQSAEETAPSTD
+583 ETTQSAEETAPSPE
-597 KQEENQEEEQAA
+597 KPEENQEEEQAA

>member
-1 MGFGI
+1 MGFEI
-6 SDTWNTPNW
+6 YNTWNTPNW
-15 DMWSTPAFGSFNN
+15 SMPMFGDFNN
-28 TFNFSN
+28 SFNFSN
-34 NNIWSTPS
+34 ENIWTMP
-42 SSSSSSTTSTENE
+42 SSSTTTSTTASTDNE
-55 TYEQYKKRMEKEA
+55 TYEQYKKRMEKET
-68 KEAETSSSNAELNT
+68 KEAEKSSNNAELNT

-88 KELKITETLK
+88 KELKITETLE
-98 KAKAEKTQVE
+98 KAKAEKAQLKKTE
-108 KSKKA
+108 KA
-113 DGSGSKRTPY
+113 DGSGTKRTPY

-130 KAARWGSNL
+130 KATRWGSNL

-163 CATNAALTTL
+163 CLTNVGLTAL
-173 CFVPVVGPIARLG
+173 CFVPYVGPVARLG
-186 LATAGLVGGGKQ
+186 LATAGLIGGGKQ
-198 LVEGI
+198 IIEGI

-217 IDNAMQDILGGGT
+217 IDNAMQDILGGGAIVIGST
-230 IIISSACGLR
+230 CGLR
-240 AIGKGAANAVTSQ
+240 TIGKGAANAVTSQ
-253 TRTSLVGKGWQKS
+253 TRTSLIGKGWQKS

-277 MKATTQ
+277 FKATVQ

-289 ASISQNGLLGSFKKG
+289 ASISQNGLLGSFKKVAS
-304 IGNLKSKEAAQKQ
+304 NLKSKEAAQKQ

-349 NDKQYLAM
+349 NDKQYLAT

-383 AVYDNLKE
+383 TIYDNLKE

-423 LATFYSRIAKQQ
+423 LATFYSRITKQQ
-435 KAYNKALN
+435 NAYNKALN

-456 AEKPNQNLAELNR
+456 AEKPNQNLVELNR

-475 KLTWWQKNISKK
+475 KLTWWQKNVSKK
-487 NTYQAAIGSN
+487 NTYQVAITDKKISMPDL
-497 AYSIP
+497 SK
-502 NLQAGKALITPSITV
+502 GKALITPTITV
-517 AGSDNLFTDS
+517 TGCDNLFTDS

-538 YTKEEFEAEIKNYD
+538 YTKDEFEAEIKNYD

-565 DNCKNVEEL
+565 DNCKNVEEV

-583 ETTQSAEETAPSTD
+583 ETTQSAEETAPSPE
-597 KQEENQEEEQAA
+597 KPEENQEEEQAA

>member
-6 SDTWNTPNW
+6 SSTWNTPNW
-15 DMWSTPAFGSFNN
+15 GMWNTPAFGSFNN
-28 TFNFSN
+28 TFDFSN
-34 NNIWSTPS
+34 NNIWSTSS

-68 KEAETSSSNAELNT
+68 KEVETSSGNAELNT

-88 KELKITETLK
+88 KELKITETLG
-98 KAKAEKTQVE
+98 KAKAEKAQLE

-113 DGSGSKRTPY
+113 DGSGTKRTPY

-163 CATNAALTTL
+163 CLTNVGLTAL
-173 CFVPVVGPIARLG
+173 CFVPYVGPVARLG
-186 LATAGLVGGGKQ
+186 LATAGLIGGGKQ
-198 LVEGI
+198 LIEGI

-217 IDNAMQDILGGGT
+217 IDNAMQDILAGGAIAIG
-230 IIISSACGLR
+230 SACGLR

-253 TRTSLVGKGWQKS
+253 TRTSLIGKGWQKS

-277 MKATTQ
+277 LKATAQ

-304 IGNLKSKEAAQKQ
+304 ASNLKNKEAAQKQ

-349 NDKQYLAM
+349 NDKQYLAT

-383 AVYDNLKE
+383 AIYDNLKE

-403 NRSVSANP
+403 NRSTSANP

-475 KLTWWQKNISKK
+475 KLTWWQKNVSKK
-487 NTYQAAIGSN
+487 NTYQVAIGTK
-497 AYSIP
+497 AFTQP

-517 AGSDNLFTDS
+517 TGCDNLFTDS
-527 VHSAPLFFGED
+527 VHSAPLFFGEN
-538 YTKEEFEAEIKNYD
+538 YTKDEFEAEIKNYD
-552 AQIALLEAAEKKF
+552 AQIALLEEATKKF

-574 NALVKSLQE
+574 NALTKALQE
-583 ETTQSAEETAPSTD
+583 QTTQPSDTPTPSPE
-597 KQEENQEEEQAA
+597 KSEQNLVA

>member
-1 MGFGI
+1 MGFEI
-6 SDTWNTPNW
+6 YNTWNTPNW
-15 DMWSTPAFGSFNN
+15 SMPMFGGFNN
-28 TFNFSN
+28 SFNFSN
-34 NNIWSTPS
+34 ENIWTMP
-42 SSSSSSTTSTENE
+42 SSSTTTSSTASTDNE

-68 KEAETSSSNAELNT
+68 KEAETSSGNAELNT

-88 KELKITETLK
+88 KELKITETLE
-98 KAKAEKTQVE
+98 KAKAEKAQLE

-113 DGSGSKRTPY
+113 DGSGTKRTPY

-163 CATNAALTTL
+163 CATNLGLTAL
-173 CFVPVVGPIARLG
+173 CFVPVVGPVARLG
-186 LATAGLVGGGKQ
+186 LATAGLIGGGKQ
-198 LVEGI
+198 LFEGI

-217 IDNAMQDILGGGT
+217 IDNAMQDILGGGA
-230 IIISSACGLR
+230 IAIGSACGLR
-240 AIGKGAANAVTSQ
+240 AIGKGATNAVTSQ

-277 MKATTQ
+277 FKATVQ
-283 AVKADA
+283 AVKADV
-289 ASISQNGLLGSFKKG
+289 ASIFQNGLLGSFKQSTS
-304 IGNLKSKEAAQKQ
+304 NLKNEEIKQKQ
-317 DINNSINERL
+317 EINNSINERL

-349 NDKQYLAM
+349 NDKQYLAT

-383 AVYDNLKE
+383 AIYDNLKE

-443 KLIDTQNRVMRRL
+443 KLIDTQNRVMRSL

-475 KLTWWQKNISKK
+475 KLTWWQKNVSKK
-487 NTYQAAIGSN
+487 NTYQVAIGN
-497 AYSIP
+497 KGFYIP
-502 NLQAGKALITPSITV
+502 DLHTGKALIAPSITV
-517 AGSDNLFTDS
+517 TGCDNLFTDS

-538 YTKEEFEAEIKNYD
+538 YTKDEFEAEIKNYD
-552 AQIALLEAAEKKF
+552 AQIALLETAEKKF
-565 DNCKNVEEL
+565 DNCKNVEEV

-583 ETTQSAEETAPSTD
+583 ETTQSAEETAPSPE
-597 KQEENQEEEQAA
+597 KPEENQEEEQAA

>member
-6 SDTWNTPNW
+6 SNTWNAPNW
-15 DMWSTPAFGSFNN
+15 GMWNAPTFGSFNN
-28 TFNFSN
+28 TFDFSN
-34 NNIWSTPS
+34 GNIWTIPS
-42 SSSSSSTTSTENE
+42 STSSVTTTSPDNE

-68 KEAETSSSNAELNT
+68 KEAETTSGNAELNT

-88 KELKITETLK
+88 KELKITETLE
-98 KAKAEKTQVE
+98 KAKAEKAQLE

-163 CATNAALTTL
+163 CATNVGLTAL
-173 CFVPVVGPIARLG
+173 CFVPYVGPIARLG
-186 LATAGLVGGGKQ
+186 LATAGLVGGSKQ
-198 LVEGI
+198 LAEGI

-217 IDNAMQDILGGGT
+217 IDNAMQDILGGAT
-230 IIISSACGLR
+230 IAIGSACGLR

-277 MKATTQ
+277 LKATTQ

-304 IGNLKSKEAAQKQ
+304 TGNLKSKEAAQKQ

-327 TKVDAKIKE
+327 TKVDTKIYE
-336 LQEWQKLNGKLSQ
+336 LQELKNLNGKLSQ
-349 NDKQYLAM
+349 YEKEALAM

-383 AVYDNLKE
+383 AVYDNLKA

-423 LATFYSRIAKQQ
+423 IATFYSRIAKQQ

-443 KLIDTQNRVMRRL
+443 KLIVTQNRVMRRL

-487 NTYQAAIGSN
+487 NTYQVAIGN
-497 AYSIP
+497 KGFTQP

-527 VHSAPLFFGED
+527 VHSAPFFFGEE

-583 ETTQSAEETAPSTD
+583 ETTQSAEETAPSAD
-597 KQEENQEEEQAA
+597 KPEENQEEEQAA

>member
-1 MGFGI
+1 MGFEI
-6 SDTWNTPNW
+6 YNTWNTPNW
-15 DMWSTPAFGSFNN
+15 SMPMFGDFNN
-28 TFNFSN
+28 SFNFSN
-34 NNIWSTPS
+34 ENIWTMP
-42 SSSSSSTTSTENE
+42 SSSTTTSTTASTDNE
-55 TYEQYKKRMEKEA
+55 TYEQYKKRMEKES
-68 KEAETSSSNAELNT
+68 KEAEKSSGNAELNT

-88 KELKITETLK
+88 KELKITETLG
-98 KAKAEKTQVE
+98 KAKAEKAQLE

-113 DGSGSKRTPY
+113 DGSGTKRTSY

-163 CATNAALTTL
+163 CLTNVGLTAL
-173 CFVPVVGPIARLG
+173 CFVPYVGPVARLG
-186 LATAGLVGGGKQ
+186 LATAGLIGGGKQ

-217 IDNAMQDILGGGT
+217 IDNAIQDILGGGT
-230 IIISSACGLR
+230 IIIGSTCGLR
-240 AIGKGAANAVTSQ
+240 AIGKGATNAVTSQ
-253 TRTSLVGKGWQKS
+253 TRTSLIGKGWQKS

-277 MKATTQ
+277 LKATVQ

-289 ASISQNGLLGSFKKG
+289 VSISQNGLLGSFKQSTS
-304 IGNLKSKEAAQKQ
+304 NLKNKETMQKQ
-317 DINNSINERL
+317 EINNSINERL

-336 LQEWQKLNGKLSQ
+336 LQEWQNLNGKLSQ
-349 NDKQYLAM
+349 NDKQYLAT

-383 AVYDNLKE
+383 AIYDNLKE

-423 LATFYSRIAKQQ
+423 LATFYSRITKQQ
-435 KAYNKALN
+435 NAYNKALN
-443 KLIDTQNRVMRRL
+443 KLIDTQNKVMRRL
-456 AEKPNQNLAELNR
+456 AEKPNQNLVELNR

-475 KLTWWQKNISKK
+475 KLTWWQKNVSKK
-487 NTYQAAIGSN
+487 NTYQVAITDKKISMPDL
-497 AYSIP
+497 SK
-502 NLQAGKALITPSITV
+502 GKALITPSITV
-517 AGSDNLFTDS
+517 TGCDNLFTDS

-538 YTKEEFEAEIKNYD
+538 YTKDEFEAEIKNYD
-552 AQIALLEAAEKKF
+552 AQIALLEEATKKF
-565 DNCKNVEEL
+565 DNCKNVEEV

-583 ETTQSAEETAPSTD
+583 ETTQSAVETAPSQE
-597 KQEENQEEEQAA
+597 KPEENQEEEQAA

>member
-1 MGFGI
+1 MGFEI
-6 SDTWNTPNW
+6 YNTWNTPNW
-15 DMWSTPAFGSFNN
+15 SMPMFGDFNN
-28 TFNFSN
+28 SFNFSN
-34 NNIWSTPS
+34 ENIWTMP
-42 SSSSSSTTSTENE
+42 SSSTTTSTTASTDNE

-68 KEAETSSSNAELNT
+68 KEAETSSGNAELNT

-88 KELKITETLK
+88 KELKITETLG
-98 KAKAEKTQVE
+98 KAKAEKAQLE

-113 DGSGSKRTPY
+113 DGSGTKRTPY

-130 KAARWGSNL
+130 KAARWGANL

-163 CATNAALTTL
+163 CLTNVGLTAL
-173 CFVPVVGPIARLG
+173 CFVPYVGPVARLG
-186 LATAGLVGGGKQ
+186 LATAGLIGGGKQ

-217 IDNAMQDILGGGT
+217 IDNAIQDILGGGT
-230 IIISSACGLR
+230 IIIGSTCGLR
-240 AIGKGAANAVTSQ
+240 AIGKGATNAVTSQ
-253 TRTSLVGKGWQKS
+253 SRTSLVGKGWQKS

-277 MKATTQ
+277 FKATVQ

-289 ASISQNGLLGSFKKG
+289 VSISQNGLLGSFKQSTS
-304 IGNLKSKEAAQKQ
+304 NLKNKETMQKQ
-317 DINNSINERL
+317 EINNSINERL
-327 TKVDAKIKE
+327 TKIDAKIKE

-349 NDKQYLAM
+349 NDKQYLAT

-383 AVYDNLKE
+383 AIYDNLKE

-423 LATFYSRIAKQQ
+423 IATFYSRITKQQ
-435 KAYNKALN
+435 NAYNKALN

-456 AEKPNQNLAELNR
+456 AEKPNQNLVELNR

-487 NTYQAAIGSN
+487 NTYQVAITDKKISMPDL
-497 AYSIP
+497 SK
-502 NLQAGKALITPSITV
+502 GKALITPTITV
-517 AGSDNLFTDS
+517 TGCDNLFTDS
-527 VHSAPLFFGED
+527 VHSAPFFFGED
-538 YTKEEFEAEIKNYD
+538 YTKDEFEAEIKNYD
-552 AQIALLEAAEKKF
+552 AQIALLEEATKKF
-565 DNCKNVEEL
+565 DNCKNVEEV

-583 ETTQSAEETAPSTD
+583 ETTQSAEETAPSPE
-597 KQEENQEEEQAA
+597 KPEENQEEEQAA

>member
-1 MGFGI
+1 MGFEI
-6 SDTWNTPNW
+6 YNTWNTPNW
-15 DMWSTPAFGSFNN
+15 SMHMFGDFNN
-28 TFNFSN
+28 SFNFSN
-34 NNIWSTPS
+34 ENIWTMPG
-42 SSSSSSTTSTENE
+42 SSTTTSTTASTDNE

-68 KEAETSSSNAELNT
+68 KEAETSSNNAELNT

-88 KELKITETLK
+88 KELKITETLE
-98 KAKAEKTQVE
+98 KAKAEKAQLE

-113 DGSGSKRTPY
+113 DGSGTKRTPY

-139 LTAGLNMGKQLLG
+139 LTAGYNMGKQLLG

-163 CATNAALTTL
+163 CLTNVGLTAL
-173 CFVPVVGPIARLG
+173 CFVPVVGPVARLG
-186 LATAGLVGGGKQ
+186 LATAGLIGGGKQ
-198 LVEGI
+198 FVEGI

-217 IDNAMQDILGGGT
+217 IDNAIQDILAGGT
-230 IIISSACGLR
+230 IIIGSTCGLR
-240 AIGKGAANAVTSQ
+240 AIGKGATNAVTSQ

-277 MKATTQ
+277 FKATVQ

-289 ASISQNGLLGSFKKG
+289 VSISQNGLLGSFKQSTS
-304 IGNLKSKEAAQKQ
+304 NLKNKETMQKQ
-317 DINNSINERL
+317 EINNSINERL
-327 TKVDAKIKE
+327 TKIDAKIKE

-383 AVYDNLKE
+383 AIYDNLKE

-396 KAITRME
+396 KAITRIE
-403 NRSVSANP
+403 NRSISANP

-423 LATFYSRIAKQQ
+423 LATFYSRITKQQ
-435 KAYNKALN
+435 NAYNKALN

-456 AEKPNQNLAELNR
+456 AEKPNQNLVELNR

-475 KLTWWQKNISKK
+475 KLTWWQKNVSKK
-487 NTYQAAIGSN
+487 NTYQVAITDKKISMPDL
-497 AYSIP
+497 SK
-502 NLQAGKALITPSITV
+502 GKALITPTITV
-517 AGSDNLFTDS
+517 TGCDNLFTDS
-527 VHSAPLFFGED
+527 IHSAPLFFGED
-538 YTKEEFEAEIKNYD
+538 YTKEEFESEIKNYD
-552 AQIALLEAAEKKF
+552 AQIALLEEATKKF
-565 DNCKNVEEL
+565 DNCKNIEEL
-574 NALVKSLQE
+574 NALTKALQE
-583 ETTQSAEETAPSTD
+583 QTTQPSDTPTPSPE
-597 KQEENQEEEQAA
+597 KSEQNLVA

>member
-6 SDTWNTPNW
+6 SSTWNTPNW
-15 DMWSTPAFGSFNN
+15 GMWNTPTFSNLN

-34 NNIWSTPS
+34 NIWPTP
-42 SSSSSSTTSTENE
+42 SSSSSSTTSTDNE

-68 KEAETSSSNAELNT
+68 KEAETSSNNAELNT

-88 KELKITETLK
+88 KELKITETLE
-98 KAKAEKTQVE
+98 KAKAEKAQLE

-113 DGSGSKRTPY
+113 DGSGTKRTPY

-139 LTAGLNMGKQLLG
+139 LTAGLNMCKQFLG

-163 CATNAALTTL
+163 CATNVGLTAL
-173 CFVPVVGPIARLG
+173 CFVPVVGPVARLG
-186 LATAGLVGGGKQ
+186 LATAGLIGGGKQ
-198 LVEGI
+198 FVEGI

-217 IDNAMQDILGGGT
+217 IDNAIQDILAGGT
-230 IIISSACGLR
+230 IIIGSTCGLR
-240 AIGKGAANAVTSQ
+240 AIGKGATNAVTSQ

-277 MKATTQ
+277 FKATVQ

-289 ASISQNGLLGSFKKG
+289 VSISQNGLLGSFKKG
-304 IGNLKSKEAAQKQ
+304 TSNLRSKEAAQKQ

-327 TKVDAKIKE
+327 TKVDAKIYE
-336 LQEWQKLNGKLSQ
+336 LQELQKLNGKLT
-349 NDKQYLAM
+349 QYEKESLAM
-357 LKEEKFLLERNK
+357 LKEEKVLLERNK

-383 AVYDNLKE
+383 AIYDNLKE

-403 NRSVSANP
+403 NRSLSANP

-423 LATFYSRIAKQQ
+423 IATFYSRIAKQQ

-475 KLTWWQKNISKK
+475 KLTWWQKNVSKK
-487 NTYQAAIGSN
+487 NTYQVAIGSK
-497 AYSIP
+497 AYSIQ
-502 NLQAGKALITPSITV
+502 NLQAGKALITPAMSV
-517 AGSDNLFTDS
+517 AGCDNLFTDS
-527 VHSAPLFFGED
+527 IHSAPLFYGQD

-565 DNCKNVEEL
+565 DNCKNVEEV

-583 ETTQSAEETAPSTD
+583 QTTQPSDTPTPSPE
-597 KQEENQEEEQAA
+597 KSEQNLVA

>member
-1 MGFGI
+1 MGFEI
-6 SDTWNTPNW
+6 YNTWNTPNW
-15 DMWSTPAFGSFNN
+15 SMPMFGDFNN
-28 TFNFSN
+28 SFNFSN
-34 NNIWSTPS
+34 ENIWTMP
-42 SSSSSSTTSTENE
+42 SSSTTTSTTASTDNE
-55 TYEQYKKRMEKEA
+55 TYEQYKKRMEKDA
-68 KEAETSSSNAELNT
+68 KEAETSSGNAELNT

-88 KELKITETLK
+88 KELKITETLE
-98 KAKAEKTQVE
+98 KAKAEKAQLE

-113 DGSGSKRTPY
+113 DGSGTKRTPY

-163 CATNAALTTL
+163 CLTNVGLTAL
-173 CFVPVVGPIARLG
+173 CFVPYVGPVARLG
-186 LATAGLVGGGKQ
+186 LATAGLIGGGKQ

-217 IDNAMQDILGGGT
+217 IDNAIQDILGGGT
-230 IIISSACGLR
+230 IIIGSTCGLR
-240 AIGKGAANAVTSQ
+240 AIGKGATNAVTSQ
-253 TRTSLVGKGWQKS
+253 SRTSLVGKGWQKS

-277 MKATTQ
+277 FKATVQ

-289 ASISQNGLLGSFKKG
+289 VSISQNGLLGSFKQSTS
-304 IGNLKSKEAAQKQ
+304 NLKNKETMQKQ
-317 DINNSINERL
+317 EINNSINERL
-327 TKVDAKIKE
+327 TNIDAKIKE

-349 NDKQYLAM
+349 NDKQYLAT

-383 AVYDNLKE
+383 AIYDNLKE

-423 LATFYSRIAKQQ
+423 LATFYSRITKQQ
-435 KAYNKALN
+435 NAYNKALN

-456 AEKPNQNLAELNR
+456 AEKPNQNLVELNR

-475 KLTWWQKNISKK
+475 KLTWWQKNVSKK
-487 NTYQAAIGSN
+487 NAYQVAITDKKISMPDL
-497 AYSIP
+497 SK
-502 NLQAGKALITPSITV
+502 GKALITPSITV
-517 AGSDNLFTDS
+517 TGCDNLFTDS

-538 YTKEEFEAEIKNYD
+538 YTKDEFEAEIKNYD
-552 AQIALLEAAEKKF
+552 AQIALLEEATKKF
-565 DNCKNVEEL
+565 DNCKNVEEV

-583 ETTQSAEETAPSTD
+583 ETTQSAEETAPSPE
-597 KQEENQEEEQAA
+597 KPEENQEEEQAA

>member
-6 SDTWNTPNW
+6 YNTWNTPSWN
-15 DMWSTPAFGSFNN
+15 MPMFGGFNN
-28 TFNFSN
+28 SFNFSN
-34 NNIWSTPS
+34 GNIWTMP
-42 SSSSSSTTSTENE
+42 SSSTTTSTTTSTDNE

-88 KELKITETLK
+88 KELKITETLE
-98 KAKAEKTQVE
+98 KAKAEKAQFE

-163 CATNAALTTL
+163 CATNVGLTAL
-173 CFVPVVGPIARLG
+173 CFVPYVGPIARLG
-186 LATAGLVGGGKQ
+186 LATAGLIGGGKQ
-198 LVEGI
+198 LAEGI

-217 IDNAMQDILGGGT
+217 IDNAMQNILGGAT
-230 IIISSACGLR
+230 IAIGSACGLR

-253 TRTSLVGKGWQKS
+253 ARTSLVGKGWQKS

-277 MKATTQ
+277 LKATTQ

-304 IGNLKSKEAAQKQ
+304 TGNLKSKEAAQKQ

-349 NDKQYLAM
+349 NDKQYLAI

-417 VLSDKQ
+417 ILSDKQ
-423 LATFYSRIAKQQ
+423 LATFYSRITKQQ

-469 YVPNRE
+469 YVPTRE

-487 NTYQAAIGSN
+487 NTYQAAIGTK
-497 AYSIP
+497 AFTQP
-502 NLQAGKALITPSITV
+502 NLQAGKALIAPSITV

-527 VHSAPLFFGED
+527 VHSTPFFFGEE

-565 DNCKNVEEL
+565 DNCKNIEEV

-583 ETTQSAEETAPSTD
+583 ETTQSAEETAPSP
-597 KQEENQEEEQAA
+597 KKPEENQEEEQAA

>member
-6 SDTWNTPNW
+6 SNTWNAPNW
-15 DMWSTPAFGSFNN
+15 GMWNAPTFGSFNN
-28 TFNFSN
+28 TFDFSN
-34 NNIWSTPS
+34 GNIWTIPS
-42 SSSSSSTTSTENE
+42 STSSVTTTSPDNE

-68 KEAETSSSNAELNT
+68 KEAETTSGNAELNT

-88 KELKITETLK
+88 KELKITETLE
-98 KAKAEKTQVE
+98 KAKAEKAQLE

-163 CATNAALTTL
+163 CATNVGLTAL
-173 CFVPVVGPIARLG
+173 CFVPYVGPIARLG
-186 LATAGLVGGGKQ
+186 LATAGLVGGSKQ
-198 LVEGI
+198 LAEGI

-217 IDNAMQDILGGGT
+217 IDNAMQDILGGAT
-230 IIISSACGLR
+230 IAIGSACGLR

-277 MKATTQ
+277 LKATTQ

-304 IGNLKSKEAAQKQ
+304 TGNLKSKEAAQKQ

-327 TKVDAKIKE
+327 TKVDTKIYE
-336 LQEWQKLNGKLSQ
+336 LQELKNLNGKLSQ
-349 NDKQYLAM
+349 YEKEALAM

-383 AVYDNLKE
+383 AVYDNLKA

-423 LATFYSRIAKQQ
+423 IATFYSRIAKQQ

-443 KLIDTQNRVMRRL
+443 KLIVTQNRVMRRL

-487 NTYQAAIGSN
+487 NTYQVALGN
-497 AYSIP
+497 KGFTQP

-527 VHSAPLFFGED
+527 VHSAPFFFGEE

-583 ETTQSAEETAPSTD
+583 ETTQSAEETAPSAD
-597 KQEENQEEEQAA
+597 KPEENQEEEQAA

>member
-1 MGFGI
+1 MGFEI
-6 SDTWNTPNW
+6 YSTWNTPNW
-15 DMWSTPAFGSFNN
+15 SMPMFGDFNN
-28 TFNFSN
+28 SFNFSN
-34 NNIWSTPS
+34 ENIWTMP
-42 SSSSSSTTSTENE
+42 SSSTTTSTTASTDNE
-55 TYEQYKKRMEKEA
+55 TYEQYKKRMEKES
-68 KEAETSSSNAELNT
+68 KEAEKSSNNAELNT

-88 KELKITETLK
+88 KELKITETLG
-98 KAKAEKTQVE
+98 KAKAEKAQLE
-108 KSKKA
+108 KTEKA
-113 DGSGSKRTPY
+113 DGSGTKRTPY

-163 CATNAALTTL
+163 CLTNVGLTAL
-173 CFVPVVGPIARLG
+173 CFVPYVGPVARLG
-186 LATAGLVGGGKQ
+186 LATAGLIGGGKQ

-230 IIISSACGLR
+230 IIIGSTCGLR
-240 AIGKGAANAVTSQ
+240 AIGKGATNAVTSQ

-277 MKATTQ
+277 FKATVQ

-289 ASISQNGLLGSFKKG
+289 VSISQNGLLGSFKQSTS
-304 IGNLKSKEAAQKQ
+304 NLKNKETMQKQ
-317 DINNSINERL
+317 EINKSINERL
-327 TKVDAKIKE
+327 TNIDAKIKE

-349 NDKQYLAM
+349 NDKQYLAT

-383 AVYDNLKE
+383 AIYDNLKE

-423 LATFYSRIAKQQ
+423 LATFYSRITKQQ

-456 AEKPNQNLAELNR
+456 AEKPNQNLVELNR

-487 NTYQAAIGSN
+487 NTYQVAITDKKISMPDL
-497 AYSIP
+497 SK
-502 NLQAGKALITPSITV
+502 GKALITPTITV
-517 AGSDNLFTDS
+517 TGCDNLFTDS

-538 YTKEEFEAEIKNYD
+538 YTKDEFEAEIKNYD
-552 AQIALLEAAEKKF
+552 AQITLLEEATKKF
-565 DNCKNVEEL
+565 DNCKNVEEV

-583 ETTQSAEETAPSTD
+583 ETTQSAEETAPSPE
-597 KQEENQEEEQAA
+597 KPEENQEEEQAA

>member
-1 MGFGI
+1 MGFEI
-6 SDTWNTPNW
+6 YNTWNTPNW
-15 DMWSTPAFGSFNN
+15 SMPMFGDFNN
-28 TFNFSN
+28 SFNFSN
-34 NNIWSTPS
+34 ENIWTMP
-42 SSSSSSTTSTENE
+42 SSSTTTSTTASTDNE

-68 KEAETSSSNAELNT
+68 KEAETSSNNAELNT

-88 KELKITETLK
+88 KELKITETLG
-98 KAKAEKTQVE
+98 KAKAEKAQLE

-113 DGSGSKRTPY
+113 DGSGTKRTPY

-130 KAARWGSNL
+130 KAARWGTNL

-163 CATNAALTTL
+163 CLTNVSLTAL
-173 CFVPVVGPIARLG
+173 CFVPYVGPVARLG
-186 LATAGLVGGGKQ
+186 LATAGLIGGGKQ

-217 IDNAMQDILGGGT
+217 IDNAIQDILGGGT
-230 IIISSACGLR
+230 IIIGSTCGLR
-240 AIGKGAANAVTSQ
+240 AIGKGATNAVTSQ
-253 TRTSLVGKGWQKS
+253 SRTSLVGKGWQKS

-277 MKATTQ
+277 FKATVQ

-289 ASISQNGLLGSFKKG
+289 VSISQNGLLGSFKQSTS
-304 IGNLKSKEAAQKQ
+304 NLKNKETMQKQ
-317 DINNSINERL
+317 EINNSINERL
-327 TKVDAKIKE
+327 TKIDAKIKE

-349 NDKQYLAM
+349 NDKQYLAT

-383 AVYDNLKE
+383 AIYDNLKE

-423 LATFYSRIAKQQ
+423 IATFYSRITKQQ
-435 KAYNKALN
+435 NAYNKALN

-456 AEKPNQNLAELNR
+456 AEKPNQNLVELNR

-487 NTYQAAIGSN
+487 NTYQVAITDKKISMPDL
-497 AYSIP
+497 SK
-502 NLQAGKALITPSITV
+502 GKALITPTITV
-517 AGSDNLFTDS
+517 TGCDNLFTDS
-527 VHSAPLFFGED
+527 VHSAPFFFGED
-538 YTKEEFEAEIKNYD
+538 YTKDEFEAEIKNYD
-552 AQIALLEAAEKKF
+552 AQIALLEEATKKF
-565 DNCKNVEEL
+565 DNCKNVEEV

-583 ETTQSAEETAPSTD
+583 ETTQSAEETAPSPE
-597 KQEENQEEEQAA
+597 KLEENQEEEQAA

>member
-1 MGFGI
+1 MGFEI
-6 SDTWNTPNW
+6 YSTWNTPNW
-15 DMWSTPAFGSFNN
+15 SMPMFGDFNN
-28 TFNFSN
+28 SFNFSN
-34 NNIWSTPS
+34 ENIWTMP
-42 SSSSSSTTSTENE
+42 SSSTTTSTTASTDNE
-55 TYEQYKKRMEKEA
+55 TYEQYKKRMEKES
-68 KEAETSSSNAELNT
+68 KEAEKSSNNAELNT

-88 KELKITETLK
+88 KELKITETLG
-98 KAKAEKTQVE
+98 KAKAEKAQLE
-108 KSKKA
+108 KTEKA
-113 DGSGSKRTPY
+113 DGSGTKRTPY

-163 CATNAALTTL
+163 CLTNVGLTAL
-173 CFVPVVGPIARLG
+173 CFVPYVGPVARLG
-186 LATAGLVGGGKQ
+186 LATAGLIGGGKQ

-230 IIISSACGLR
+230 IIIGSTCGLR
-240 AIGKGAANAVTSQ
+240 AIGKGATNAVTSQ

-277 MKATTQ
+277 FKATVQ

-289 ASISQNGLLGSFKKG
+289 VSISQNGLLGSFKQSTS
-304 IGNLKSKEAAQKQ
+304 NLKNKETMQKQ
-317 DINNSINERL
+317 EINKSINERL
-327 TKVDAKIKE
+327 TNIDAKIKE

-349 NDKQYLAM
+349 NDKQYLAT

-383 AVYDNLKE
+383 AIYDNLKE

-396 KAITRME
+396 KAITRIE
-403 NRSVSANP
+403 NRSTSANP

-423 LATFYSRIAKQQ
+423 LATFYSRITKQQ
-435 KAYNKALN
+435 NAYNKALN

-456 AEKPNQNLAELNR
+456 AEKPNQNLVELNR

-487 NTYQAAIGSN
+487 NTYQVAITDKKISMPDL
-497 AYSIP
+497 SK
-502 NLQAGKALITPSITV
+502 GKALITPTITV
-517 AGSDNLFTDS
+517 TGCDNLFTDS

-538 YTKEEFEAEIKNYD
+538 YTKDEFEAEIKNYD
-552 AQIALLEAAEKKF
+552 AQITLLEEATKKF
-565 DNCKNVEEL
+565 DNCKNVEEV

-583 ETTQSAEETAPSTD
+583 ETTQSAEETAPSPE
-597 KQEENQEEEQAA
+597 KPEENQEEEQAA

>member
-1 MGFGI
+1 MGFEI
-6 SDTWNTPNW
+6 YNTWNTPNW
-15 DMWSTPAFGSFNN
+15 SMPMFGDFNN
-28 TFNFSN
+28 SFNFSN
-34 NNIWSTPS
+34 ENIWTMPG
-42 SSSSSSTTSTENE
+42 SSTTTSTTASTDNE

-68 KEAETSSSNAELNT
+68 KEAEKSSNNAELNT
-82 IKEDKL
+82 VKEDKL
-88 KELKITETLK
+88 KELKITETLE
-98 KAKAEKTQVE
+98 KAKAEKTQLE

-113 DGSGSKRTPY
+113 DGSGTKRTPY

-163 CATNAALTTL
+163 CATNLGLTAL
-173 CFVPVVGPIARLG
+173 CFVPVVGPVARLG
-186 LATAGLVGGGKQ
+186 LATAGLIGGGKQ
-198 LVEGI
+198 LFEGI

-217 IDNAMQDILGGGT
+217 IDNAMQDILAGGAIAIG
-230 IIISSACGLR
+230 SACGLR
-240 AIGKGAANAVTSQ
+240 AIGKGATNAVTSQ
-253 TRTSLVGKGWQKS
+253 TRTSLIGKGWQKS

-277 MKATTQ
+277 FKATVQ

-289 ASISQNGLLGSFKKG
+289 ASISQNGLLGSFKQSTS
-304 IGNLKSKEAAQKQ
+304 NLKNKETMQKQ
-317 DINNSINERL
+317 EINNSINERL
-327 TKVDAKIKE
+327 TKIDAKIKE

-383 AVYDNLKE
+383 AIYDNLKE

-423 LATFYSRIAKQQ
+423 IATFYSRIAKQQ

-456 AEKPNQNLAELNR
+456 AEKPNQNLVELNR

-475 KLTWWQKNISKK
+475 KLTWWQKNVSKK
-487 NTYQAAIGSN
+487 NAYQVAITDKKISMPDL
-497 AYSIP
+497 SK
-502 NLQAGKALITPSITV
+502 GKALITPTITV
-517 AGSDNLFTDS
+517 TGCDNLFTDS
-527 VHSAPLFFGED
+527 IHSAPLFFGED
-538 YTKEEFEAEIKNYD
+538 YTKEEFESEIKNYD
-552 AQIALLEAAEKKF
+552 AQIALLEEATKKF
-565 DNCKNVEEL
+565 DNCKNIEEL
-574 NALVKSLQE
+574 NALTKALQE
-583 ETTQSAEETAPSTD
+583 QTTQPSDTPTPSPE
-597 KQEENQEEEQAA
+597 KSEQNLVA

>member
-1 MGFGI
+1 MGFEI
-6 SDTWNTPNW
+6 YNTWNTPNW
-15 DMWSTPAFGSFNN
+15 SMPMFGDFNN
-28 TFNFSN
+28 SFNFSN
-34 NNIWSTPS
+34 ENIWTMP
-42 SSSSSSTTSTENE
+42 SSSTTTTTTASTDNE
-55 TYEQYKKRMEKEA
+55 TYEQYKKRMEKES
-68 KEAETSSSNAELNT
+68 KEAEKSSNNAELNT

-88 KELKITETLK
+88 KELKITETLE
-98 KAKAEKTQVE
+98 KAKAEKAQLE

-113 DGSGSKRTPY
+113 DGSGTKRTPY

-163 CATNAALTTL
+163 CLTNVGLTAL
-173 CFVPVVGPIARLG
+173 CFVPYVGPVARLG
-186 LATAGLVGGGKQ
+186 LATAGLIGGGKQ

-217 IDNAMQDILGGGT
+217 IDNAIQDILGGGT
-230 IIISSACGLR
+230 IIIGSTCGLR
-240 AIGKGAANAVTSQ
+240 AIGKGATNAVTSQ

-277 MKATTQ
+277 FKATVQ

-289 ASISQNGLLGSFKKG
+289 VSISQNGLLGSFKQSTS
-304 IGNLKSKEAAQKQ
+304 NLKNKETMQKQ
-317 DINNSINERL
+317 EINNSINERL
-327 TKVDAKIKE
+327 TKIDAKFKE

-349 NDKQYLAM
+349 NDKQYLAT

-383 AVYDNLKE
+383 AIYDNLKE

-423 LATFYSRIAKQQ
+423 LATFYSRITKQQ
-435 KAYNKALN
+435 NAYNKALN

-456 AEKPNQNLAELNR
+456 AEKPNQNLVELNR

-475 KLTWWQKNISKK
+475 KLTWWQKNVSKK
-487 NTYQAAIGSN
+487 NTYQVAIGN
-497 AYSIP
+497 KGFYMP
-502 NLQAGKALITPSITV
+502 DLRTGKALITPTITV
-517 AGSDNLFTDS
+517 TGCDNLFTDS

-552 AQIALLEAAEKKF
+552 AQIALLEEATKKF
-565 DNCKNVEEL
+565 DNCKTDAEAE
-574 NALVKSLQE
+574 ALGKEYEKLMQQSSETPTPSPEKS
-583 ETTQSAEETAPSTD
+583 
-597 KQEENQEEEQAA
+597 EQNLVA